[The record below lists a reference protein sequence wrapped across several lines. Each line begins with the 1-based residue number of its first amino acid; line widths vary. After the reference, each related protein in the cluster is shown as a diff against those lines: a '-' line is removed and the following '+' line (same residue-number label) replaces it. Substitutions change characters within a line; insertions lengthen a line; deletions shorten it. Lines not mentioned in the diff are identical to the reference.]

1 MYYRSAQAAIVVYDL
16 TNQVR
21 AHRATG
27 FLADLPKANR
37 SLPSGHRRD
46 STPTKRSVRPQDT
59 FNRAKNWIKELKR
72 QAPAEIVIAL
82 AGNKTD
88 LSSKRVVESE
98 VAQAYADEN
107 GLIFLETSAK
117 TAMNVNDIF
126 FAIAKRLPRSDQTAQ
141 SSGGRRINERE
152 FDTNQASSNGC
163 CK

>member
-1 MYYRSAQAAIVVYDL
+1 MLVL
-16 TNQVR
+16 
-21 AHRATG
+21 
-27 FLADLPKANR
+27 
-37 SLPSGHRRD
+37 
-46 STPTKRSVRPQDT
+46 STTFASQQDT

-88 LSSKRVVESE
+88 LNSKRVVETE

-107 GLIFLETSAK
+107 NLIFMETSAK

-126 FAIAKRLPRSDQTAQ
+126 FAIAKQLTRNDQSAGQ
-141 SSGGRRINERE
+141 NSGGRRINDRE
-152 FDTNQASSNGC
+152 FDNNQASSNGC

>member
-1 MYYRSAQAAIVVYDL
+1 M
-16 TNQVR
+16 
-21 AHRATG
+21 
-27 FLADLPKANR
+27 LALK
-37 SLPSGHRRD
+37 
-46 STPTKRSVRPQDT
+46 DT

-88 LSSKRVVESE
+88 LNSKRVVETE

-107 GLIFLETSAK
+107 GLIFMETSAK

-126 FAIAKRLPRSDQTAQ
+126 FAIAKQLPRNDQTAQ

-152 FDTNQASSNGC
+152 FDNNQASSNGC